1 MPCAGNYIDDC
12 AANKLTSNQNLHK
25 FTSTHIYATNI
36 MFIDISLHDTA
47 EPFTVVNNIERQPWC
62 VRACARVCDCANTL
76 PSLLLCRSPCFVV
89 CVCLHVYA
97 NVFARARARLCV
109 NLIVVVNAHTSLF
122 KTLRPPSAVKFHS
135 TRKKGMLAWESHVAR
150 TLARCRA

>member
-1 MPCAGNYIDDC
+1 MPCAGNYIDEC

-47 EPFTVVNNIERQPWC
+47 EPFTVVNNIERQPC
-62 VRACARVCDCANTL
+62 VRACVRARVRLRQHFTL
-76 PSLLLCRSPCFVV
+76 SFVVQITVFCCV
-89 CVCLHVYA
+89 CVCTCVCEC
-97 NVFARARARLCV
+97 VRARARLCV

>member
-47 EPFTVVNNIERQPWC
+47 EPFTVVNNIERQPC
-62 VRACARVCDCANTL
+62 VRACVRARVRLRQHFTL
-76 PSLLLCRSPCFVV
+76 SFVV
-89 CVCLHVYA
+89 QITVFCCVCVYM
-97 NVFARARARLCV
+97 CV
-109 NLIVVVNAHTSLF
+109 RVCS
-122 KTLRPPSAVKFHS
+122 R
-135 TRKKGMLAWESHVAR
+135 AR
-150 TLARCRA
+150 TLVCKSDCCCERTHESFQNTSSS